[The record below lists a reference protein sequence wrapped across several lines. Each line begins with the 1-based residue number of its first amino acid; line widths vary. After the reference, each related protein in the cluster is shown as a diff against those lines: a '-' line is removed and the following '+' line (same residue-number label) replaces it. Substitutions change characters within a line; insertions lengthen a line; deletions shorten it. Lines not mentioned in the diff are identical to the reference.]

1 MKHLLSTLLALVLPA
16 FSASAEEQ
24 ATILT
29 TTFLSTDNG
38 MQGWSVNDANDDDC
52 TWKLS
57 PNLNGLVYTDM
68 TSHSQADDWAF
79 SPVFNMTA
87 GQHYVLETTVALRG
101 VFNTASLQYA
111 LASSAT
117 PEAATQVITEDTYDF
132 HSGLVKRRFHFVA
145 ERNGTHHLG
154 IHNAAAFTD
163 GIIVIKDIRIAAI
176 DGQCPA
182 AAPDMTANGHPDTQS
197 VGLKWYA
204 PNRDTEGTVITR
216 RMTAEVCMDDKVI
229 STIDNI
235 KPATLCETEVTP
247 GTFS

>member
-145 ERNGTHHLG
+145 ERNGTHHL
-154 IHNAAAFTD
+154 
-163 GIIVIKDIRIAAI
+163 
-176 DGQCPA
+176 
-182 AAPDMTANGHPDTQS
+182 
-197 VGLKWYA
+197 
-204 PNRDTEGTVITR
+204 
-216 RMTAEVCMDDKVI
+216 
-229 STIDNI
+229 
-235 KPATLCETEVTP
+235 
-247 GTFS
+247 